1 MKSAKAA
8 FRVMKERKNAS
19 EHYFSLQ
26 NLPTKCLPKCER
38 YHGLT
43 YAQYNALKNAK
54 NETLCQLPFNK
65 SNLNVNLV
73 TKNDFQCECVI
84 QSVATKQCNPPLSA
98 ALSPPYLYYNLYQSN
113 KNLCQA
119 ADTEAVIEN
128 LCVFN
133 NNNNNR
139 IYYPA

>member
-8 FRVMKERKNAS
+8 FRANKESKDAS
-19 EHYFSLQ
+19 ISLETKT
-26 NLPTKCLPKCER
+26 TKCLSKCEK
-38 YHGLT
+38 YQLQN

-54 NETLCQLPFNK
+54 NVNLCQLPFNK

-73 TKNDFQCECVI
+73 TKNDFQCQCVI
-84 QSVATKQCNPPLSA
+84 QSVATKECNPPLSVV
-98 ALSPPYLYYNLYQSN
+98 LSPPYLYYNLYQSN
-113 KNLCQA
+113 KHLCQP
-119 ADTEAVIEN
+119 ADTEIVQDF
-128 LCVFN
+128 CVLN